1 MNDHK
6 SDRSQGDYEQFRTFQ
21 QEAQARA
28 TSVSALRPSDLE
40 AIQRIGR
47 LFTDFRIS
55 HDLDHRT
62 VSERSGVPI
71 ETLRLLEHG
80 FLTSAELTSDFLKQ
94 VGAAFVSRVDRL
106 IEEEGGMFASIAGSM
121 LEAGIWVGSDAANAE
136 VDALI
141 SSLGSSVGKSV
152 REEAAWTLGD
162 HVLNPRARDALAN
175 TLTSDEFTDARL
187 AAMESLA
194 ALLDDPAIRSLFL
207 EMLSDP
213 DSAVSSRAKEIVT
226 GSMLQHQPSL
236 ARALTR
242 LLDATGQISEAMLDR
257 FKLAMALVPS
267 FSMGIQM
274 RPRVE
279 GAASQGV
286 IGEAVASEYYSLDMS
301 TIGAYPEFGLVLGIT
316 FVDAQQWAGHFVR
329 VQFDSHVDGE
339 LRSAGW
345 RVDWVGLGPD
355 VVDSETPVSVFGRV
369 EMLLGK
375 ASLSESPVVGSFEHH
390 LLESLVAVI
399 ARSLSHED
407 ALSSLNQLG

>member
-316 FVDAQQWAGHFVR
+316 FVALKYLGAPR
-329 VQFDSHVDGE
+329 LIRE
-339 LRSAGW
+339 LS
-345 RVDWVGLGPD
+345 
-355 VVDSETPVSVFGRV
+355 
-369 EMLLGK
+369 LL
-375 ASLSESPVVGSFEHH
+375 
-390 LLESLVAVI
+390 
-399 ARSLSHED
+399 
-407 ALSSLNQLG
+407 